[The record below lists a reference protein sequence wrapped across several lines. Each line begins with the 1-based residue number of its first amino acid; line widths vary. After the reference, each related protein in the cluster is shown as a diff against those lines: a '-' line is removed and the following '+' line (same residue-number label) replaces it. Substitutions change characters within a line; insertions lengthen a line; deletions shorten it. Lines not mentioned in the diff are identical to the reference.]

1 MEQTMPEKPV
11 VLVVDDE
18 PQMVGVVSY
27 ALQVAGFDVLAAYNG
42 EQALRRIEE
51 RHIDLVILDVMMPGL
66 DGFEVCRRIR
76 CDTSIPVLMLTA
88 KSDQTDVIA
97 GLEIGADDYIL
108 KPFSTREL
116 VLRVQAILRRTGQSQ
131 VEINS
136 GQLHID
142 LLKHTVTLDG
152 HPVDLTVLEFRLLA
166 CLAKNAGRV
175 LSTKELLKKVWELEN
190 WEGGREMIKV
200 VIHRLRQKVEPDPE
214 AARYIRT
221 VRGVGYQFNQE
232 NL

>member
-1 MEQTMPEKPV
+1 MPEKSV

-27 ALQVAGFDVLAAYNG
+27 ALQVAGLDVIAAYNG

-88 KSDQTDVIA
+88 KSDQTDVIV

-142 LLKHTVTLDG
+142 LLKHKVTLDG
-152 HPVDLTVLEFRLLA
+152 CPVDLTMLEFRLLA

-175 LSTKELLKKVWELEN
+175 LSTQELLKKVWELEN
-190 WEGGREMIKV
+190 WEGGR
-200 VIHRLRQKVEPDPE
+200 
-214 AARYIRT
+214 
-221 VRGVGYQFNQE
+221 
-232 NL
+232 

>member
-1 MEQTMPEKPV
+1 MPEKTV

-18 PQMVGVVSY
+18 PQMVGVISY
-27 ALQVAGFDVLAAYNG
+27 ALQVAGFDVLTAYNG
-42 EQALRRIEE
+42 EQALRRIEA
-51 RHIDLVILDVMMPGL
+51 RHIDLVILDVMMPGM

-76 CDTSIPVLMLTA
+76 CNSNIPVLLLTA
-88 KSDQTDVIA
+88 RSDQTDVIA
-97 GLEIGADDYIL
+97 GLELGADDYMP

-116 VLRVQAILRRTGQSQ
+116 VLRAQAIMRRTGRSKT
-131 VEINS
+131 EIVS
-136 GQLHID
+136 GPLHIN

-152 HPVDLTVLEFRLLA
+152 CPVDLTRLEFRLLA
-166 CLAKNAGRV
+166 CLARNPGRV
-175 LSTKELLKKVWELEN
+175 LSIQELLCKVWELEN

-214 AARYIRT
+214 EVRFIRT

-232 NL
+232 DL

>member
-1 MEQTMPEKPV
+1 MPEKSV

-27 ALQVAGFDVLAAYNG
+27 ALQVAGLDVIAAYNG

-88 KSDQTDVIA
+88 KSDQTDVIV

-142 LLKHTVTLDG
+142 LLKHKVTLDG
-152 HPVDLTVLEFRLLA
+152 CPVDLTMLEFRLLA

-175 LSTKELLKKVWELEN
+175 LSTQELLKKVWELEN

-200 VIHRLRQKVEPDPE
+200 VIHRLRQKLEPDPE
-214 AARYIRT
+214 AAHFIRT

-232 NL
+232 DL

>member
-1 MEQTMPEKPV
+1 MPEKSI
-11 VLVVDDE
+11 VLIVDDE

-27 ALQVAGFDVLAAYNG
+27 ALQVAGFEALAAYNG

-76 CDTSIPVLMLTA
+76 CDTNIPVLMLTA
-88 KSDQTDVIA
+88 RSDQTDVIA
-97 GLEIGADDYIL
+97 GLEVGADDYIL

-116 VLRVQAILRRTGQSQ
+116 VLRVQAILRRSGQSQ

-142 LLKHTVTLDG
+142 LLKHTVMLDDR
-152 HPVDLTVLEFRLLA
+152 PVDLTLLEFRLLA

-175 LSTKELLKKVWELEN
+175 LSIQELLKKVWELEN

-200 VIHRLRQKVEPDPE
+200 VVHRLRQKLEPDPK

-232 NL
+232 DF

>member
-1 MEQTMPEKPV
+1 MPEKPV

-152 HPVDLTVLEFRLLA
+152 HTVDLTVLEFRLLA

>member
-1 MEQTMPEKPV
+1 MPEKSV

-27 ALQVAGFDVLAAYNG
+27 ALQVAGLDVIAAYNG

-76 CDTSIPVLMLTA
+76 CDTNIPVLMLTA

-131 VEINS
+131 AEINS

-152 HPVDLTVLEFRLLA
+152 CLVDLTMLEFRLLA

-175 LSTKELLKKVWELEN
+175 LSTQELLKKVWELEN

-200 VIHRLRQKVEPDPE
+200 VIHRLRQKLEPGPE
-214 AARYIRT
+214 AARFIRT

-232 NL
+232 DL